1 MAEEKTLEDLI
12 NSNNNDNKELPE
24 DGNNTEQEKQHLD
37 MSRIKFPQD
46 AGEEKRRKQAENEA
60 AIKQAGLD
68 SKIFIYDENQLEQVK
83 DIDKYD
89 NDTKREIELWL
100 AIGNN
105 MDIFNSAKELPS
117 LKRLELFRRI
127 ISESNFSKYDLL
139 NPYVKYQNE
148 FNDEM
153 LNRLVNYNTF
163 LSYQDEDGKPKLR
176 SIDLP
181 DDISDRQNFYDTID
195 DRLIVVAFADI
206 EKMAKDND
214 IFNQGYSKEILDQII
229 IGFANKVDVIK
240 NINSAI
246 ELGVLDEF
254 PKDASS
260 VELVKKMRNKLEDS
274 SSPISVNDR
283 FKSIDEIV
291 NRVLEA
297 NAKSLEVIH
306 AKDLNIESNHDAELT
321 AAKEAEEE
329 KAKLKAEAEKE
340 EKAKKAQKAVEE
352 AKKQKEH
359 EDAIEHE
366 NDLSNNNFAVIPSED
381 NYEVPAKRIINNKK
395 GNKDLLLN
403 RAMNGYSSPE
413 EIAAEFDKIID
424 YLSMFKES
432 VLRSIK

>member
-1 MAEEKTLEDLI
+1 MAEEKTLEELM
-12 NSNNNDNKELPE
+12 NGNNDKGNNKELPE
-24 DGNNTEQEKQHLD
+24 EENNVEQPKKHLD
-37 MSRIKFPQD
+37 MSMIQFPQD
-46 AGEEKRRKQAENEA
+46 SEEEKKRRQAENDA
-60 AIKQAGLD
+60 AIKEAGLD
-68 SKIFIYDENQLEQVK
+68 SKIFIYDENELNNVK
-83 DIDKYD
+83 DIDKYS
-89 NDTKREIELWL
+89 NDTKREVELWL

-105 MDIFNSAKELPS
+105 MSIFDNAKELPS

-163 LSYQDEDGKPKLR
+163 LSYKDEDGKLKLR

-181 DDISDRQNFYDTID
+181 DDISERQNFYDTID
-195 DRLIVVAFADI
+195 DRLIAVAFEDI
-206 EKMAKDND
+206 ENMAEEND

-260 VELVKKMRNKLEDS
+260 AELVKKMRNKLEDS

-297 NAKSLEVIH
+297 NKKSLEVIH

-321 AAKEAEEE
+321 KAKEEENSRKELEAENAKAEE
-329 KAKLKAEAEKE
+329 
-340 EKAKKAQKAVEE
+340 AQKAQDAAEK
-352 AKKQKEH
+352 AAQKEAH
-359 EDAIEHE
+359 EESIEHE
-366 NDLSNNNFAVIPSED
+366 NDLDTNNFGVVPSDNYDAPSNNML
-381 NYEVPAKRIINNKK
+381 NNK
-395 GNKDLLLN
+395 KDLLLN

-413 EIAAEFDKIID
+413 DIAKEFDKIID